1 MSIFAYL
8 KNAQIVHTTQK
19 CMITHRFITIILI
32 IKCPPKAEGEGID
45 KALLALR
52 SCFARRDAFCQPTGD
67 SIRISPFQF
76 AKGFTGFGCF
86 AEIR

>member
-32 IKCPPKAEGEGID
+32 IKCPPKAEARGSNPLGCAIQLID
-45 KALLALR
+45 
-52 SCFARRDAFCQPTGD
+52 
-67 SIRISPFQF
+67 I
-76 AKGFTGFGCF
+76 
-86 AEIR
+86 